1 MRFLG
6 LNNLALTYK
15 LAGNMEKAV
24 VSYEESLELKRISAN
39 LNPLDLTASTYNET
53 EWLCFTLFK
62 LLEVI

>member
-1 MRFLG
+1 MRLLG

-15 LAGNMEKAV
+15 LSGNMEKAV
-24 VSYEESLELKRISAN
+24 VSYEEALELDRKAADA
-39 LNPLDLTASTYNET
+39 NPLDLSASAYNET

>member
-1 MRFLG
+1 MRVLG
-6 LNNLALTYK
+6 LHNLAMTYE

-24 VSYEESLELKRISAN
+24 VSYEESLKLKRKSADA
-39 LNPLDLTASTYNET
+39 NPLDLSGSTYNET